1 MNQLKAIAGILLIFC
16 MGTVVGALSTR
27 IVYESRIDAIA
38 EGDTQ
43 AKDTAALNR
52 LSRQLDLD
60 ENQKARVMIIV
71 REIRQELKRIHEP
84 VRPQTK
90 ASLMKGSERIKR
102 ILRPD
107 QLEKYE
113 KILAQK
119 ELRRKERDK
128 ET

>member
-1 MNQLKAIAGILLIFC
+1 MKNFKAIAGILLIFV
-16 MGTVVGALSTR
+16 MGAMVGALSTR

-43 AKDTAALNR
+43 AKDRAALNR

-60 ENQKARVMIIV
+60 EKQKARVMIIV
-71 REIRQELKRIHEP
+71 REIRQELRRIHEP

-90 ASLMKGSERIKR
+90 ASLMKGSEKIKK

-113 KILAQK
+113 KILARK

-128 ET
+128 PT